1 MKIFKNNR
9 HPELT
14 ERPITLQINSSS
26 AKYLTQVR
34 PLRRFKAVK
43 QNGQKI
49 RPHRKSIRCGLFE
62 EAE

>member
-26 AKYLTQVR
+26 AKYLAQL
-34 PLRRFKAVK
+34 PYLL
-43 QNGQKI
+43 NGLNEVIK
-49 RPHRKSIRCGLFE
+49 R
-62 EAE
+62 